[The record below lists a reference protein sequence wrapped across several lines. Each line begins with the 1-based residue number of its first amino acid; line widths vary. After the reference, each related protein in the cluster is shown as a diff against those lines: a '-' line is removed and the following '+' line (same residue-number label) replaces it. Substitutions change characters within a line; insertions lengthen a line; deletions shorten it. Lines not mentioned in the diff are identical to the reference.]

1 MESRNPIGE
10 VAELEKEVSMSAI
23 PLGRPLKSREVEYP
37 SSDGK
42 PMAET
47 DLHRDEMVYV
57 IEALQEHF
65 LDVPDIYVSG
75 NLLLYYVE
83 GDPRYCVSPDA
94 LVAKGLAH
102 AKSQRDTYKVWEEG
116 RVPCWVMEVTSR
128 STRREDLRK
137 KKDLYRQLG
146 VDEYFL
152 FDPREEYL
160 VPSLQGFR
168 LVNGPG
174 GAAGEYWPVPPEED
188 GSLVSPA
195 LGILFRREGQG
206 LRLLDAR
213 TGEPCLRAR
222 ENVELRRQSEDRAK
236 REALRA
242 EREAERAE
250 REAAAR
256 QEAETRAA
264 QEAQARQALEA
275 EIAELRRQLKGGAA
289 G

>member
-10 VAELEKEVSMSAI
+10 VAELEKEASMSAI

-42 PMAET
+42 PMAES
-47 DLHRDEMVYV
+47 DLHRDEMIYV

-65 LDVPDIYVSG
+65 LDVPDVYVSG

-83 GDPRYCVSPDA
+83 GESRYSISPDA
-94 LVAKGLAH
+94 LVAKGLAD
-102 AKSQRDTYKVWEEG
+102 AKSRRDIYKVWEEG

-128 STRREDLRK
+128 STRQEDLRK

-146 VDEYFL
+146 VEEYFL

-168 LVNGPG
+168 LVDGPG
-174 GAAGEYWPVPPEED
+174 GVDGEYWPVLPEED
-188 GSLVSPA
+188 GSLLSAA
-195 LGILFRREGQG
+195 LGIVFRREGQG
-206 LRLLDAR
+206 LRMINAR
-213 TGEPCLRAR
+213 TGEPYLRSR
-222 ENVELRRQSEDRAK
+222 ENVEARRQSEDWAR
-236 REALRA
+236 RETL
-242 EREAERAE
+242 RAE

-256 QEAETRAA
+256 KEAEMRAA
-264 QEAQARQALEA
+264 QETQARQALEA
-275 EIAELRRQLKGGAA
+275 EIAELRRRLKDGTA

>member
-10 VAELEKEVSMSAI
+10 VAELEKEASMSAI

-47 DLHRDEMVYV
+47 DLHRDEMIYV

-65 LDVPDIYVSG
+65 RDVPDVYVSG

-83 GDPRYCVSPDA
+83 GEPRYSISPDA
-94 LVAKGLAH
+94 LVAKGLAD
-102 AKSQRDTYKVWEEG
+102 AKSRRDIYKVWEEG
-116 RVPCWVMEVTSR
+116 RSPCFVMEVTSR
-128 STRREDLRK
+128 STRQEDLRK

-160 VPSLQGFR
+160 EPPLQGFR

-174 GAAGEYWPVPPEED
+174 GEYRPLPTRED
-188 GSLVSPA
+188 GSLLSPV
-195 LGILFRREGQG
+195 LGVLFRREGEG
-206 LRLLDAR
+206 LRLVHAR
-213 TGEPCLRAR
+213 TGEPYLRAS
-222 ENVELRRQSEDRAK
+222 ENVEARRQSEVRA
-236 REALRA
+236 RRLEEEL
-242 EREAERAE
+242 
-250 REAAAR
+250 AR
-256 QEAETRAA
+256 
-264 QEAQARQALEA
+264 
-275 EIAELRRQLKGGAA
+275 LRRELESR
-289 G
+289 